1 RMFHVE
7 HPPGVFIWIV
17 PCGTNVL
24 QEKENAYVPRG
35 TFCGKGLL
43 KPPKLCYT
51 KTQRCKQKKL
61 PLKS

>member
-1 RMFHVE
+1 MHMFHVE
-7 HPPGVFIWIV
+7 HFA
-17 PCGTNVL
+17 
-24 QEKENAYVPRG
+24 E
-35 TFCGKGLL
+35 KGLL